1 MPLPV
6 WTGQVCV
13 CPGWEREKQLL
24 ADEFGNLC
32 GVLVAFAINSP
43 LAMVLTFPLQF
54 SLLSTTVCGIV
65 GASTGRLST
74 LCSMHSMVV
83 PPAGALQMRQMC
95 KEGFCIVA
103 LNFALGEAFAG
114 YGNCLKHSLDRFEA
128 LAH

>member
-54 SLLSTTVCGIV
+54 SLLSTGK
-65 GASTGRLST
+65 STAERDELSAD
-74 LCSMHSMVV
+74 CSLLGSRRSV
-83 PPAGALQMRQMC
+83 AALKM
-95 KEGFCIVA
+95 
-103 LNFALGEAFAG
+103 
-114 YGNCLKHSLDRFEA
+114 
-128 LAH
+128 